1 MNTLGRVPVLAR
13 GDPAFRVIYGQSAG
27 MKIFQRFGQFRELLH
42 ETAPSQ
48 AEMSFRLQSV
58 ERDIIL
64 PVKAVVIGVLLYHFY
79 YTKWFEDSA
88 IPWSVAQYTVERFFL
103 IYLALNAVVATILIF
118 SHKIG
123 SVFVQRLIF
132 VSNFVDGLFVAALT
146 FVTGGFDSILY
157 WLFLGLII
165 RNAVSCP
172 LAVPQILLNVSLSLS
187 YLIAGVLDLIL
198 KAQMLDFEEGPVTTP
213 ENPAEPFILRLI
225 VLVLMSMCCYGVQVL
240 FERHRQAEEEA
251 REFSGRQQQLR
262 SAGRL
267 AAQIAHQI
275 KNPLAIINNAAFS
288 LEKSMR
294 DGKSN
299 GLQQLQIIR
308 EEVQRSD
315 SIITKLMGYA
325 QLAEGKVERLQVT
338 EEIERAVKQVFP
350 PGVEHGALVE
360 VDCSLHLP
368 PLLMQRNH
376 LNEILVNILQNSRE
390 AKGNGH
396 IRVAA
401 RPGVDNTVVVTIED
415 EGPGIPSGNLEK
427 IFQPYFSTKEKGTGL
442 GLAIA
447 KHNADIYSGSIR
459 AESELGKGTRF
470 IIHLPTR
477 TFMKLQS

>member
-1 MNTLGRVPVLAR
+1 
-13 GDPAFRVIYGQSAG
+13 
-27 MKIFQRFGQFRELLH
+27 MKIFQTFGRFRDLLH
-42 ETAPSQ
+42 ETSPTHE
-48 AEMSFRLQSV
+48 EMSFRLQSV

-64 PVKAVVIGVLLYHFY
+64 PVKAVVIGVLLYNFY

-118 SHKIG
+118 SHKIA

-132 VSNFVDGLFVAALT
+132 TSNFVDGLFVAALT

-172 LAVPQILLNVSLSLS
+172 LAVPQIILNVSLGLS
-187 YLIAGVLDLIL
+187 YLTAGVLDLIL
-198 KAQMLDFEEGPVTTP
+198 KAQMVDYEENPAATV
-213 ENPAEPFILRLI
+213 ENPAEPFALRLI
-225 VLVLMSMCCYGVQVL
+225 VLILMSLCCYGVQVL
-240 FERHRQAEEEA
+240 FERHRQAEDEA
-251 REFSGRQQQLR
+251 REFAGRQQQLR

-288 LEKSMR
+288 LEKAIR

-299 GLQQLQIIR
+299 GLQQLEIIR

-315 SIITKLMGYA
+315 NIITNLMGYA
-325 QLAEGKVERLQVT
+325 QLAEGKVERLQIAD
-338 EEIERAVKQVFP
+338 EIERAVKQVFP
-350 PGVEHGALVE
+350 PGVEYNAHVD
-360 VDCSLHLP
+360 VDCSMHLP

-390 AKGNGH
+390 ALKGKGH
-396 IRVAA
+396 IRIEA
-401 RPGVDNTVVVTIED
+401 RPGPDNSIVVTIAD
-415 EGPGIPSGNLEK
+415 DGPGIPSTHVEK

-447 KHNADIYSGSIR
+447 RHNADIYSGAVR
-459 AESELGKGTRF
+459 VESELGKGTRF